1 LTRLTVTCKLNN
13 IFVNPG
19 GEIIAELNIGY
30 RNNSFKQKHAIE
42 YINISKIIKEW
53 EK

>member
-1 LTRLTVTCKLNN
+1 MTRLTITCQVNS
-13 IFVNPG
+13 IFVNPD
-19 GEIIAELNIGY
+19 GEIITELNIGY
-30 RNNSFKQKHAIE
+30 KNNSFKQKHAIE